1 MDKYQDWTMEQ
12 IFAEEYFLR
21 ESRAKALLALAEYYD
36 KAIAD
41 NVAARDAKMDWLMWK
56 SEQTV

>member
-1 MDKYQDWTMEQ
+1 MDKYQDWTIEQ
-12 IFAEEYFLR
+12 IIAEEHFLR
-21 ESRAKALLALAEYYD
+21 NSRAKALLALAEYYD

-41 NVAARDAKMDWLMWK
+41 NVVARDAKMDRVMWK